1 MVQYNRIKIV
11 LAEKDVSQKELV
23 DYLGVSA
30 NTVSRWCRNLAQP
43 SLHVLNNIAEFLHV
57 DVRELLVP
65 NKLPSIPIRN
75 K

>member
-30 NTVSRWCRNLAQP
+30 NTVSRWCKNLAQP
-43 SLHVLNNIAEFLHV
+43 SLQVLNNIAEFLHV

-65 NKLPSIPIRN
+65 NKLPSTPIRN